1 MTAGRGAG
9 TVFHAMAILSV
20 QSWVA
25 AGHVGNSAALFPLQ
39 RLGFE
44 TWAVPTW
51 VGSNHPGH
59 PRWHGGA
66 MPADRVAGMLAA
78 LVDRGLLARCRAVLT
93 GYVGDPAIG
102 EAIERAVAAA
112 RPAGALYS
120 CDPVIGD
127 RAEGIY
133 VAAGIPALFRE
144 RLVPAA
150 DIVTPNQFE
159 LEWLV
164 GRALPTMADIAAG
177 AGELRRSGRGGTVLV
192 TSVEAGG
199 DPARQRMLAVGPD
212 GAWLVEHPTV
222 PVRVKGTGDLVAA
235 LFLAGLLRTGAL
247 PAALAY
253 AASAI
258 HGVLEST
265 RRAGGDELALVAAQ
279 DEIVA
284 PARWFAAE
292 PVRP

>member
-1 MTAGRGAG
+1 
-9 TVFHAMAILSV
+9 MAILSI

-25 AGHVGNSAALFPLQ
+25 AGHVGNAAALFPLQ

-59 PRWHGGA
+59 SRWHGGA
-66 MPADRVAGMLAA
+66 MPAERVSGMLEA
-78 LVDRGLLARCRAVLT
+78 LADRGLLGCCRAVLT

-102 EAIERAVAAA
+102 DAIERVLASA

-127 RAEGIY
+127 RVEGVY
-133 VAAGIPALFRE
+133 VAAGIPELFRD

-150 DIVTPNQFE
+150 DVVTPNQFE

-164 GRALPTMADIAAG
+164 GRPLPTLSDVAAG
-177 AGELRRSGRGGTVLV
+177 ADELRRAGRGGTVLV

-199 DPARQRMLAVGPD
+199 NPACQRMLAVGPA
-212 GAWLVEHPTV
+212 GAFLVEHPTV
-222 PVRVKGTGDLVAA
+222 PVRVKGTGDLVSA
-235 LFLAGLLRTGAL
+235 LFLAGLLRTGA
-247 PAALAY
+247 PAVALAY

-258 HGVLEST
+258 HGVLEHT

-292 PVRP
+292 RVRP

>member
-1 MTAGRGAG
+1 
-9 TVFHAMAILSV
+9 MAILSI

-25 AGHVGNSAALFPLQ
+25 SGHVGNAAALFPLQ

-59 PRWHGGA
+59 AKWHGGPL
-66 MPADRVAGMLAA
+66 PAEQVKGMLGAIA
-78 LVDRGLLARCRAVLT
+78 ERGLMGRCEAVLS
-93 GYVGDPAIG
+93 GYLGDPAIG
-102 EAIERAVAAA
+102 AAIEEMLLPARAGGTPLV
-112 RPAGALYS
+112 YC
-120 CDPVIGD
+120 CDPVVGD

-133 VAAGIPALFRE
+133 VRPGVPELFRD
-144 RLVPAA
+144 RLVLAA

-164 GRALPTMADIAAG
+164 GRPLPDVVAVRDAAD
-177 AGELRRSGRGGTVLV
+177 ELRRAGRGGTVLV

-199 DPARQRMLAVGPD
+199 DAGTQRMMAVGGD
-212 GAWLVEHPTV
+212 DAWLVEHPTL

-235 LFLAGLLRTGAL
+235 LFLAGMLKTGAV
-247 PAALAY
+247 PTALSY
-253 AASAI
+253 AAAAI
-258 HGVLEST
+258 HGVLECT
-265 RRAGGDELALVAAQ
+265 RKAGGDELALVAAQ

-284 PARWFAAE
+284 PVRWF
-292 PVRP
+292 PVARLEE

>member
-1 MTAGRGAG
+1 
-9 TVFHAMAILSV
+9 MAILSV

-25 AGHVGNSAALFPLQ
+25 SGHVGTAAALFPLQ

-66 MPADRVAGMLAA
+66 LPAERVVGMLEA
-78 LVDRGLLARCRAVLT
+78 LADRGLLARCRAVLT
-93 GYVGDPAIG
+93 GYMGDAAIG
-102 EAIERAVAAA
+102 AAVERTVATA
-112 RPAGALYS
+112 RPAGAIYS

-133 VAAGIPALFRE
+133 VAAGIPELFRD
-144 RLVPAA
+144 RLVPEA
-150 DIVTPNQFE
+150 DVVTPNQFE
-159 LEWLV
+159 LEWLL
-164 GRALPTMADIAAG
+164 GRALPTLADVAAG
-177 AGELRRSGRGGTVLV
+177 AETLRRAGRGGTVLV

-199 DPARQRMLAVGPD
+199 DPGRQRMLAVGAG
-212 GAWLVEHPTV
+212 GAWIVEHPTV

-235 LFLAGLLRTGAL
+235 LFLAGMLRSGA
-247 PAALAY
+247 PATALAY

-258 HGVLEST
+258 HGVLECT
-265 RRAGGDELALVAAQ
+265 RRVGGDELALVAAQ

-284 PARWFAAE
+284 PTRWF
-292 PVRP
+292 PVADAQP

>member
-1 MTAGRGAG
+1 
-9 TVFHAMAILSV
+9 MAILSI

-59 PRWHGGA
+59 GRWHGGA
-66 MPADRVAGMLAA
+66 MPTAQVAGMLEA
-78 LVDRGLLARCRAVLT
+78 LADRGLLGRCRAILS
-93 GYVGDPAIG
+93 GYVGDAAIG
-102 EAIERAVAAA
+102 QAIERAVAVA
-112 RPAGALYS
+112 RPGGALYS

-127 RAEGIY
+127 RAEGVY
-133 VAAGIPALFRE
+133 VAAGIPELFRD

-159 LEWLV
+159 LEWLL
-164 GRALPTMADIAAG
+164 GRPLATLAEVAAG
-177 AGELRRSGRGGTVLV
+177 ADALRRAGRGGTVLV

-199 DPARQRMLAVGPD
+199 DPVCQRMLAVADAGS
-212 GAWLVEHPTV
+212 WVVEHPTV

-235 LFLAGLLRTGAL
+235 LFLAGLLRAGAV

-265 RRAGGDELALVAAQ
+265 QRCGGDELALVAAQ

-284 PARWFAAE
+284 PARWFPAE
-292 PVRP
+292 VLHP

>member
-1 MTAGRGAG
+1 
-9 TVFHAMAILSV
+9 MAILSI

-25 AGHVGNSAALFPLQ
+25 AGHVGNAAALFPLQ

-59 PRWHGGA
+59 ARWHGGA
-66 MPADRVAGMLAA
+66 MPAERVAGMLEA
-78 LVDRGLLARCRAVLT
+78 LADRGLLSRCRAVLS

-102 EAIERAVAAA
+102 AAVERTVGAA
-112 RPAGALYS
+112 RSAGDAVYS

-133 VAAGIPALFRE
+133 VAPGIPELFRD

-150 DIVTPNQFE
+150 DVVTPNQFE

-164 GRALPTMADIAAG
+164 GRPLPTLADVAAG
-177 AGELRRSGRGGTVLV
+177 ADGLRRAGRGGTVLV

-199 DPARQRMLAVGPD
+199 GDGLQRMLAVGAA
-212 GAWLVEHPTV
+212 GAWLVVHPTV

-235 LFLAGLLRTGAL
+235 LFLAGLLRTGSP

-258 HGVLEST
+258 HGVLERT
-265 RRAGGDELALVAAQ
+265 RVAGGDELALVAAQ

-284 PARWFAAE
+284 PAHWFTAE
-292 PVRP
+292 RVGP

>member
-1 MTAGRGAG
+1 
-9 TVFHAMAILSV
+9 MAILSV

-59 PRWHGGA
+59 ARWHGGA
-66 MPADRVAGMLAA
+66 MPAAQVAGMLEA
-78 LVDRGLLARCRAVLT
+78 LADCGLLGRCRAVLS
-93 GYVGDPAIG
+93 GYVGDAAIG
-102 EAIERAVAAA
+102 QAIERAVAVA
-112 RPAGALYS
+112 RPGGAVYS

-127 RAEGIY
+127 RAEGVY
-133 VAAGIPALFRE
+133 VAAGIPELFRD

-159 LEWLV
+159 LEWLL
-164 GRALPTMADIAAG
+164 GRSLPTVAEVASG
-177 AGELRRSGRGGTVLV
+177 AEALRRAGRGGTVLV
-192 TSVEAGG
+192 TSVESGG
-199 DPARQRMLAVGPD
+199 DPACQRMLAVADAGI
-212 GAWLVEHPTV
+212 WVVEHPTV

-235 LFLAGLLRTGAL
+235 LFLAGLLRAGAV
-247 PAALAY
+247 PTALAY

-258 HGVLEST
+258 HGVLECT
-265 RRAGGDELALVAAQ
+265 RRCGGDELALVAAQ

-284 PARWFAAE
+284 PARWFPAE
-292 PVRP
+292 VLHP